1 MTSERLRDLDAQAF
15 DQLID
20 TFIERESKEMGELDA
35 SLFYAA
41 LEEIY
46 AANPAPT
53 TVNVEAHVVGS
64 ELQLHLPTATPAA
77 ITVHDN
83 VIHINHLRFVI
94 HLVGTDEAAAYP

>member
-1 MTSERLRDLDAQAF
+1 MTTERLRDLDAQAF

-20 TFIERESKEMGELDA
+20 NFIERETKAMGELDA

-46 AANPAPT
+46 AANPAST
-53 TVNVEAHVVGS
+53 TVDVEAHVVGK
-64 ELQLHLPTATPAA
+64 ELQLHLPMSTPAA

-83 VIHINHLRFVI
+83 VIHINNLRFVI
-94 HLVGTDEAAAYP
+94 HLVSEGEVTA